1 MPTQHSRAWRRNLIT
16 IVIMLAI
23 WLAVTVLPIWYA
35 DALDAARPKSPRAYW
50 VAAYGAPLVY
60 LVLIGIYAM
69 LMRSNGA
76 RR

>member
-1 MPTQHSRAWRRNLIT
+1 MHTRHSRAWRRNLIT
-16 IVIMLAI
+16 IFIMLTI
-23 WLAVTVLPIWYA
+23 WLAATVLPIWYA
-35 DALDAARPKSPRAYW
+35 DMLEAARPKSPRAYW

-69 LMRSNGA
+69 LMRSNGS